1 MKLTRLQVIAGVAAL
16 FTLVL
21 AAGAYIMRDRQRA
34 SRDWEARLGA
44 AADARSQAVSAALAA
59 ELRELGELAGNAS
72 LQMYFA
78 QLLRVGSGTADETVL
93 AQKGYLRNLLVA
105 AADRGGYT
113 DESSRL
119 PANLGT
125 AQPSG
130 LALLDPALNAVVAT
144 PGMRDL
150 DSAYRDVARRALADA
165 QGAASD
171 LALDRH
177 DRPDLVQAVAV
188 KPALGTAATG
198 RVGILVGVRGA
209 AHSIYPLLENG
220 PVDAS
225 TAALVARRGSSVTYL
240 SPGSIRAVPLKP
252 ALPTE
257 RADLGEVAAVLRPGS
272 FASVQNYRGQY
283 VLQASRAVG
292 GTDWVLLQ
300 QIDAATAFAGA
311 SEREALWIVLGALLI
326 GVASAL
332 AAAVVWRGRTLGAE
346 SLAAALR
353 ARAEL
358 LHAVTDNIDVLALL
372 VSREGEVLFGNRAT
386 GDAVGIAPRD
396 IVGRHLSRVFDS
408 TTLQELLHGIDDS
421 SRIRSAVHELLD
433 MGSGDSRRNF
443 QASFI
448 PIDRYGDR
456 EALTLVVLTDVSQ
469 LKRAQERHAD
479 MLEKLVATLVQAV
492 DLHDPYAAQ
501 HARRMTE
508 VADAV
513 ARTLDLSEQER
524 AALDIA
530 ATLANIGKI
539 MIPAELL
546 TKTEPLT
553 DADWQTLRR
562 HVDFSVD
569 LLKSLDFEGPVR
581 SIIAQKQEHLDG
593 TGYPRGLTAGQ
604 MTLSGRIL
612 AVANAFVA
620 MVSDRAYRHGVTI
633 EQALQELMD
642 ESGTHYDRGVVAA
655 LFHVAENRQD
665 WSDWERERSETA
677 DV

>member
-1 MKLTRLQVIAGVAAL
+1 LKLTRLQV
-16 FTLVL
+16 L
-21 AAGAYIMRDRQRA
+21 AAVVALAGLLLAASGYLIRDRQRD
-34 SRDWEARLGA
+34 SRDWESRLGA
-44 AADARSQAVSAALAA
+44 AADARSQAVSATLASD
-59 ELRELGELAGNAS
+59 LRDLSELAGNVS

-78 QLLRVGSGTADETVL
+78 QLVRTGAGTADETAL

-113 DESSRL
+113 TESSRL
-119 PANLGT
+119 PANLT
-125 AQPSG
+125 PTQPGG
-130 LALLDPALNAVVAT
+130 LALLDPTLTAVLAT

-150 DSAYRDVARRALADA
+150 EPAYQEIARRALADSR
-165 QGAASD
+165 GEVTD
-171 LALDRH
+171 LALDRRE
-177 DRPDLVQAVAV
+177 RPVLVQAVAV
-188 KPALGTAATG
+188 RPALGTAATG
-198 RVGILVGVRGA
+198 RVGVLVGVRGA
-209 AHSIYPLLENG
+209 AQSIYPLLANG
-220 PVDAS
+220 LTDAS
-225 TAALVARRGSSVTYL
+225 TAMLVARRGESITYL
-240 SPGSIRAVPLKP
+240 SPGSIGAAPLKL
-252 ALPTE
+252 ALPVG
-257 RADLGEVAAVLRPGS
+257 RSDYGEVAAVLKPGG
-272 FASVQNYRGQY
+272 FARARTYRGEH
-283 VLQASRAVG
+283 VLQVSRRVS

-300 QIDAATAFAGA
+300 QIDAGAALAGA
-311 SEREALWIVLGALLI
+311 SEREALWIVAGALL
-326 GVASAL
+326 VALMSAL
-332 AAAVVWRGRTLGAE
+332 AAILTWRRQAVGAE
-346 SLAAALR
+346 LLAARMR

-358 LHAVTDNIDVLALL
+358 LHAVTDNIDVLAFL

-386 GDAVGIAPRD
+386 ADAVGIAARD
-396 IVGRHLSRVFDS
+396 IAGKHLSNVFDA
-408 TTLQELLHGIDDS
+408 TTLSRLLHGINAAS
-421 SRIRSAVHELLD
+421 SASAPVHEPLD
-433 MGSGDSRRNF
+433 VGLGDARRNF

-448 PIDRYGDR
+448 PIDRHGER
-456 EALTLVVLTDVSQ
+456 TTLTLVVLTDVSE
-469 LKRAQERHAD
+469 LKRAQERHAE

-524 AALDIA
+524 TTLDIA

-539 MIPAELL
+539 MVPAELL

-593 TGYPRGLTAGQ
+593 TGYPRGLKAEQ

-620 MVSDRAYRHGVTI
+620 MVSDRAYRHGVSI
-633 EQALQELMD
+633 EQALQELME

-655 LFHVAENRQD
+655 LFHVAENRKD
-665 WSDWERERSETA
+665 WSDWERERGETA